1 MAVTQESCHEIL
13 WPFANI
19 ILDYVIV
26 VLLSESTNL
35 YVYTSLCFLRRRWK
49 LLFFYYSFS
58 L

>member
-19 ILDYVIV
+19 RLDYVIV

-49 LLFFYYSFS
+49 LLFFYYIFS